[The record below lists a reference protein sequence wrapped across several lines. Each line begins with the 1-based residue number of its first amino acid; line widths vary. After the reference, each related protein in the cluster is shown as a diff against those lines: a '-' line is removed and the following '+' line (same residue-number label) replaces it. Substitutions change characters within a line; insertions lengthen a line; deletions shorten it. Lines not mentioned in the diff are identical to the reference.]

1 MKRTL
6 NVIVA
11 FAFISMFCVSPV
23 LAATS
28 QGLEWGVAN
37 GHRVDYSM
45 TSTDE
50 DIPSEDLYLL
60 VSGMPALAIP
70 DPLTSWDQIPG
81 NFDLDLFWANDT
93 SVGLIA
99 LIFIGLLAVG
109 SRFILPIGNWTHLQS
124 LLAPELTGETFTSD
138 AYLWGLE
145 WSEDVTSTEEFKIT
159 ATYLKSDGVLAEY
172 KLETLSTVNSSTIA
186 SIHIVR
192 DDIPAGGDIIKLLTD
207 NILYV
212 GAGVAVILIL
222 GIVICKRR

>member
-1 MKRTL
+1 M
-6 NVIVA
+6 
-11 FAFISMFCVSPV
+11 SPV

-45 TSTDE
+45 TSTDDE
-50 DIPSEDLYLL
+50 IPSEDLYLL

-70 DPLTSWDQIPG
+70 DPLTTWNQIPV

-93 SVGLIA
+93 SMGIIS

-109 SRFILPIGNWTHLQS
+109 SRFILPTGNWTHLQS
-124 LLAPELTGETFTSD
+124 LLAPELTGETFTGD

-145 WSEDVTSTEEFKIT
+145 WSEDVTATEEFKIT

-172 KLETLSTVNSSTIA
+172 KLETLSTVNGSTID
-186 SIHIVR
+186 SIHIIR
-192 DDIPAGGDIIKLLTD
+192 DDIPAGGDIIQLLTD